1 MCKSLLSVV
10 VTACLFCSSAH
21 AIEIGSVSGLRFVFG
36 WTLDEIEM
44 TDTRSKLLASSN
56 FGPLGTVPE
65 AITITDLAAPIT
77 TTALSTFDIF
87 FIGYLEDAHPNAFS
101 PGELTAFEVWVE
113 AGGTMIITCDQVN
126 YDAVCEK
133 FGPVPSASNATPP
146 AVPTD
151 AGLMHPIFDGP
162 FGVVS
167 ELGMYGTRKY
177 FDNTAGFTVLAEDQ
191 SGNPIV
197 LESQVGNGRVVVFTD
212 VDIISND
219 GLSDGPGI
227 ANDNDRFLGNLVA
240 YLAAEAEETFFIN
253 AGINGNWWNGPPRSG
268 EGVQL
273 EVIISGGA
281 LAVVATFY
289 SYDTAGNQIFLIA
302 IGNASGNVADLS
314 VFITEGP
321 LWGGAFD
328 PDDVVESAWGS
339 ATLTFDSCNQGHMSL
354 VPNAQQQAAGYTN
367 LAYDLFRLT
376 VPAMPCPMP
385 LPD

>member
-1 MCKSLLSVV
+1 MRSFLLSM
-10 VTACLFCSSAH
+10 AGMLCLFCLDAY
-21 AIEIGSVSGLRFVFG
+21 AIEVGSISGLRFPDG
-36 WTLDEIEM
+36 WTLDGEEM

-56 FGPLGTVPE
+56 FGTLGTVAE
-65 AITITDLAAPIT
+65 AITLTELSAPIT

-87 FIGYLEDAHPNAFS
+87 FIGYLEDADPDAFSTGELNAF
-101 PGELTAFEVWVE
+101 ELWVE
-113 AGGTMIITCDQVN
+113 AGGTMIITCDEVD

-133 FGPVPSASNATPP
+133 FGPVPSASNAAPP
-146 AVPTD
+146 AMPTD

-167 ELGMYGTRKY
+167 ELGMFGTRKY
-177 FDNTAGFTVLAEDQ
+177 FENTAGFTVLAEDQ

-197 LESQVGNGRVVVFTD
+197 LESQVGAGRVVVFTD
-212 VDIISND
+212 VDMISND

-227 ANDNDRFLGNLVA
+227 SNDNDRFLGNLVA
-240 YLAAEAEETFFIN
+240 YLADEAVETFFIN

-321 LWGGAFD
+321 MWGGAFD
-328 PDDVVESAWGS
+328 PDDVVESGWGN
-339 ATLTFDSCNQGHMSL
+339 ATLTFSSCNRGHMSL
-354 VPNAQQQAAGYTN
+354 APNAQAQAQGYTN
-367 LAYDLFRLT
+367 LAYELVRLT
-376 VPAMPCPMP
+376 VPAMPCPIS